1 MLYLT
6 QDHTLTSSIDFD
18 MIIKSYVGENIM
30 ANNEVKSI
38 NKQLLELSK
47 KWLNSDNVKEWI
59 KKRNKEKD
67 LNKETALKKWLDRNL
82 KTDKYFISEPF
93 FFGIPEYED
102 KDKPLIMVVGQET
115 DLYGN
120 IENIIDKNGGV
131 IEENIIKSQSW
142 VTEVT
147 RHLNNT
153 NYPPKWKS
161 YTTTNDEDEIYLKK
175 HSFFLFLIALSKK
188 YNVCWNNLDKIHY
201 TAEIDVVDYNN
212 GKLKKKEKA
221 VTLYVKDEKTLF
233 GQQIDNGKTLL
244 ESEIDIVKPDMVL
257 FVTGP
262 NYKESMEYQMGE
274 LFNKKPN
281 GEENLIVE
289 AKAGDIKYYWTYHPM
304 YLSRIKR
311 TDKVIESLNN
321 LLQDKSNR

>member
-38 NKQLLELSK
+38 NERLRNISIE
-47 KWLNSDNVKEWI
+47 WLNSEKVRKWINNGGDNDIVDW
-59 KKRNKEKD
+59 
-67 LNKETALKKWLDRNL
+67 LKKNL
-82 KTDKYFISEPF
+82 GTEKYFISEPF
-93 FFGIPEYED
+93 FFGVPEKFVNERE
-102 KDKPLIMVVGQET
+102 KPLIMVVGQET

-120 IENIIDKNGGV
+120 IENIINTNGNM
-131 IEENIIKSQSW
+131 IEENIARSQNWVIQATICINRAEDNCQWENYKGETQSIHIKSTPFFSFLRELSQS
-142 VTEVT
+142 
-147 RHLNNT
+147 
-153 NYPPKWKS
+153 
-161 YTTTNDEDEIYLKK
+161 
-175 HSFFLFLIALSKK
+175 

-289 AKAGDIKYYWTYHPM
+289 AKAGDIKYYWTYHPV

-321 LLQDKSNR
+321 LLLDKSNR

>member
-102 KDKPLIMVVGQET
+102 KEKPLIMVVGQET

-120 IENIIDKNGGV
+120 IENIINTNGNM
-131 IEENIIKSQSW
+131 IEENIARSQNWVIQATICINGAEDNCQWENYKGETQSIHIKSTPFFSFLRELSQS
-142 VTEVT
+142 
-147 RHLNNT
+147 
-153 NYPPKWKS
+153 
-161 YTTTNDEDEIYLKK
+161 
-175 HSFFLFLIALSKK
+175 

-289 AKAGDIKYYWTYHPM
+289 AKAGDIKYYWTYHPV

-311 TDKVIESLNN
+311 TDKVIESLKN
-321 LLQDKSNR
+321 LLPEKSNR

>member
-1 MLYLT
+1 
-6 QDHTLTSSIDFD
+6 
-18 MIIKSYVGENIM
+18 M

-311 TDKVIESLNN
+311 TDKVIDFIKN
-321 LLQDKSNR
+321 LLPEKSNR

>member
-1 MLYLT
+1 
-6 QDHTLTSSIDFD
+6 
-18 MIIKSYVGENIM
+18 M

-153 NYPPKWKS
+153 NYQPKWKS